1 MSAYPIAYSPKAAA
15 RAFDPPLSERLIR
28 ALIREGAFRTV
39 KIGKRTYVL
48 RREIEDALSELGS
61 KQ

>member
-1 MSAYPIAYSPKAAA
+1 MSAYPLAYSPKAAA
-15 RAFDPPLSERLIR
+15 RAFDPPLSERLLR

-39 KIGKRTYVL
+39 KIGKRTYIL
-48 RREIEDALSELGS
+48 RREIEDALTELGS